1 MENQDSQGFLFK
13 KEPSIESTSS
23 NIFSN
28 NNIIIS
34 ILVFLLVLSFLGI
47 NLLTI
52 VGNFLQTIS
61 NIFAPFFLYIL
72 SFLGYSTGTILNK
85 TTDVVSNTAISGI
98 QITDSA
104 IKNVGN
110 LLKESSQGI
119 IDPNAK
125 NALDNAINTQS
136 SSFNPPN
143 PPRPTPAE
151 NPIQKP
157 ISSNKTSWCLVG
169 EYKEKRGCI
178 EINEGDKCLSG
189 QIFPNE
195 KLCLNPTL
203 SPNV

>member
-1 MENQDSQGFLFK
+1 MENQENQGFLFK
-13 KEPSIESTSS
+13 KESTYEPTSS
-23 NIFSN
+23 SIFSN
-28 NNIIIS
+28 NNIIIT

-52 VGNFLQTIS
+52 VGNFLQTLS
-61 NIFAPFFLYIL
+61 NIFAPFFLNIL

-85 TTDVVSNTAISGI
+85 TTDVLSNTAITGI

-110 LLKESSQGI
+110 LLKESSQGN
-119 IDPNAK
+119 IDTTSK
-125 NALDNAINTQS
+125 NALDNAINSQT
-136 SSFNPPN
+136 PPVS
-143 PPRPTPAE
+143 PPRPPEPTPSE

-157 ISSNKTSWCLVG
+157 ITSNKTSWCLVG

-178 EINEGDKCLSG
+178 EIGESDKCLSG
-189 QIFPNE
+189 QIYPNQQM
-195 KLCLNPTL
+195 CLNPTL